1 MTPRDESPRRPRPT
15 LLHLSGSSGML
26 KRPET
31 FGVPPPH
38 ARCHHAI
45 ERHIPD
51 ASTRTPAG
59 HVVEHE
65 VSGEHIGYVEQL

>member
-38 ARCHHAI
+38 ARCQHSI
-45 ERHIPD
+45 ERLTPD

-59 HVVEHE
+59 HAVGHDI
-65 VSGEHIGYVEQL
+65 SGEYVYYVEEL